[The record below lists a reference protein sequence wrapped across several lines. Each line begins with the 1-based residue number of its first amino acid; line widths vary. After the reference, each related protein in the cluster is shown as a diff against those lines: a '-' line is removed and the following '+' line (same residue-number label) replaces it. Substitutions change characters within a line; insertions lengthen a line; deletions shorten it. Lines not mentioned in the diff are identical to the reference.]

1 MGVDRGGAPGGTPP
15 PAQAS
20 LGRLLAALA
29 AYAVLAAL
37 AGWTLDGPFR
47 WAVWIFLGGLA
58 VKTWAAWRAARLP

>member
-1 MGVDRGGAPGGTPP
+1 MGGDGERAPGGMHP
-15 PAQAS
+15 PAPAS

-47 WAVWIFLGGLA
+47 WAVWIFLAGLA